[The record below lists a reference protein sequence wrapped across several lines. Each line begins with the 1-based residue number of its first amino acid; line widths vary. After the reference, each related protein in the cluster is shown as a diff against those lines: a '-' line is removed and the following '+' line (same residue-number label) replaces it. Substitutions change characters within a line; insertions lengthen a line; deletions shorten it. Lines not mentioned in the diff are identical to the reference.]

1 MVIDTEFTFSLA
13 GSPFLEFL
21 PVVDLRSGRLLGL
34 EALVRWQH
42 PTEGLISPG
51 QLIPQAEISGDIV
64 SLTRWVLM
72 EACGQAGGWSPSIQL
87 GVNCTIEQLRRGE
100 VSKAV
105 ENALDG
111 TGFPSGQLTLEVTE
125 DAIGDPSAS
134 GDLEDLSRMGV
145 QLSVD
150 DVGTNWSSF
159 EPFRR
164 HAISTVKIDGSFI
177 SGLESTQGINRLV
190 VETVIHMAHSL
201 GMSALVE
208 QVENVAQLEIVRSF
222 GADAAQ
228 GFFFALPMSSDDAL
242 ELARR
247 DDVPHYS
254 RTSERTLLRP
264 VEEGPVRGS
273 GTEGAAGADRPD
285 RAGGVPG
292 DHEND
297 GVDPGQTGLE
307 LEAPVDGEAEL
318 PSEGPVLEGT
328 GPGPKEGPPGD
339 EPPEESTL
347 DVGPDEGAAEAPA
360 PGTRLGRKR
369 LKGRTSRSA

>member
-1 MVIDTEFTFSLA
+1 MVTDTEFTFSLD

-42 PTEGLISPG
+42 PTEGVIAPS

-64 SLTRWVLM
+64 SLTRWVLV
-72 EACGQAGGWSPSIQL
+72 ESCRQACAWSPSIQL
-87 GVNCTIEQLRRGE
+87 GVNCTIEQLRRAE

-105 ENALDG
+105 ENALEG

-134 GDLEDLSRMGV
+134 GDLKDLSRMGV

-208 QVENVAQLEIVRSF
+208 QVENLAQVEIVRSF

-228 GFFFALPMSSDDAL
+228 GFFFAMPMSGEEAL

-247 DDVPHYS
+247 DEVPHYS
-254 RTSERTLLRP
+254 RSSERTLLRP
-264 VEEGPVRGS
+264 VDEGPMTSSPAADTTG
-273 GTEGAAGADRPD
+273 AGASS
-285 RAGGVPG
+285 AAAATG
-292 DHEND
+292 DD
-297 GVDPGQTGLE
+297 D
-307 LEAPVDGEAEL
+307 VDGPEAGETN
-318 PSEGPVLEGT
+318 PEPGVGDDGEIGGPVG
-328 GPGPKEGPPGD
+328 GPSFEAATSD
-339 EPPEESTL
+339 SPEEETPDDQVL
-347 DVGPDEGAAEAPA
+347 GAGPSDAAAAPA
-360 PGTRLGRKR
+360 SPSRLSRKR
-369 LKGRTSRSA
+369 TKSRSSRSA

>member
-1 MVIDTEFTFSLA
+1 MVTDTEFTFSLA

-42 PTEGLISPG
+42 PTEGVISPV

-64 SLTRWVLM
+64 SLTRWVLV
-72 EACGQAGGWSPSIQL
+72 EACRQACSWSPSIQL

-105 ENALDG
+105 ENALEG

-134 GDLEDLSRMGV
+134 GDLKDLSRMGV

-208 QVENVAQLEIVRSF
+208 QVENLAQVEIVRSF

-228 GFFFALPMSSDDAL
+228 GFFFALPMSGDDAL

-247 DDVPHYS
+247 DEVPHYS
-254 RTSERTLLRP
+254 RTSERSLLRP
-264 VEEGPVRGS
+264 IDEGS
-273 GTEGAAGADRPD
+273 KTETVADTAAGAG
-285 RAGGVPG
+285 ATGEEGHGGV
-292 DHEND
+292 
-297 GVDPGQTGLE
+297 
-307 LEAPVDGEAEL
+307 EAGEAEPEPDVGADGEVGPPL
-318 PSEGPVLEGT
+318 GGPV
-328 GPGPKEGPPGD
+328 PGAAAPDRPEEEPPGD
-339 EPPEESTL
+339 EVA
-347 DVGPDEGAAEAPA
+347 DAEPSDDPVAAPA
-360 PGTRLGRKR
+360 LVSRLGRKR
-369 LKGRTSRSA
+369 TKSRSTRSA